1 MENTD
6 QQKAKFKV
14 AFAKKRRNR
23 LIGMAL
29 MVPSAVAFG
38 FGAAGG
44 VEDQIVLG
52 LPPIVW
58 WPVVLVV
65 FIGSIIFSV
74 INWRCPACGTIFG
87 FNFNGR
93 CCSECGAELR

>member
-1 MENTD
+1 MEYTD
-6 QQKAKFKV
+6 QQKERFKV
-14 AFAKKRRNR
+14 GFAKKRRNR
-23 LIGMAL
+23 WIAMAL
-29 MVPSAVAFG
+29 IVPSAIAFG

-52 LPPIVW
+52 LPPMVW

-74 INWRCPACGTIFG
+74 LNWRCPACGTILG
-87 FNFNGR
+87 INFNGR
-93 CCSECGAELR
+93 YCSACGAELR